1 MKLPCYYETVR
12 SRWVRE
18 PFKSLLLLV
27 HYWFPVALGWSVVLV
42 IHQATGQSIV
52 ASGLHL
58 YLLGI
63 CAAYSLDRIVDNTDA
78 SRPLWLKTALAS
90 GFLVSALVG
99 FFLAIRLSIQT
110 FSALL
115 LFSIITLLYSK
126 AKKLPFVK
134 GLLVA
139 VVWGW
144 AGVALPFANTHWFAW
159 QFWTMQIS
167 LPVVML
173 IACNVILCDF
183 KDINSDQA
191 RGVRSLPAMLGSQKT
206 MWILSILLAIVA
218 MVSFHENRMGLVISS
233 ALLFLLT
240 QFPRLLSL
248 DALGPLIVDA
258 LLTIPG
264 VLIALHLI
272 S

>member
-1 MKLPCYYETVR
+1 M
-12 SRWVRE
+12 
-18 PFKSLLLLV
+18 
-27 HYWFPVALGWSVVLV
+27 LV
-42 IHQATGQSIV
+42 IHQATGLPII

-63 CAAYSLDRIVDNTDA
+63 CAAYSLDRIVDNPDL
-78 SRPLWLKTALAS
+78 SRPLWLQAALAS
-90 GFLVSALVG
+90 GFLVSALAG

-110 FSALL
+110 FSALI
-115 LFSIITLLYSK
+115 LFSTISVFYFQ

-183 KDINSDQA
+183 KDINSDHV
-191 RGVRSLPAMLGSQKT
+191 RGVQSLPAMLGSRKT
-206 MWILSILLAIVA
+206 MWVLSISLVIAA
-218 MVSFHENRMGLVISS
+218 MISFQENRMGLVVSS

-240 QFPRLLSL
+240 QFPGLLSL
-248 DALGPLIVDA
+248 DALSPLIVDA
-258 LLTIPG
+258 SLTISG

>member
-1 MKLPCYYETVR
+1 MP
-12 SRWVRE
+12 
-18 PFKSLLLLV
+18 
-27 HYWFPVALGWSVVLV
+27 
-42 IHQATGQSIV
+42 II

-63 CAAYSLDRIVDNTDA
+63 CAAYSLDRIVDNPDA
-78 SRPLWLKTALAS
+78 SRPLWMKIALAS
-90 GFLVSALVG
+90 GFLVSALAG

-110 FSALL
+110 FSALI
-115 LFSIITLLYSK
+115 LFSTISVFYFQ

-183 KDINSDQA
+183 KDINSDHV
-191 RGVRSLPAMLGSQKT
+191 RGVQSLPAMLGSRRT
-206 MWILSILLAIVA
+206 MWILSISLVIAA
-218 MVSFHENRMGLVISS
+218 MISFQENRMGLVVSS

-258 LLTIPG
+258 ALTIPG
-264 VLIALHLI
+264 VLIVLHLV
-272 S
+272 

>member
-1 MKLPCYYETVR
+1 LKDT
-12 SRWVRE
+12 
-18 PFKSLLLLV
+18 FKSLLLLV
-27 HYWFPVALGWSVVLV
+27 HYWFPVALGWSVALV
-42 IHQATGQSIV
+42 IHQATGMPFIS
-52 ASGLHL
+52 SGLHL

-63 CAAYSLDRIVDNTDA
+63 CAAYSLDRIVDNSDP
-78 SRPLWLKTALAS
+78 SRPLWMKIALAS
-90 GFLVSALVG
+90 GFLISALAG

-115 LFSIITLLYSK
+115 LFSIISLFYFQ

-134 GLLVA
+134 GVLVA
-139 VVWGW
+139 VVWVW
-144 AGVALPFANTHWFAW
+144 AGVALPFANHHWFAW

-167 LPVVML
+167 IPVVILM
-173 IACNVILCDF
+173 ACNVILCDF
-183 KDINSDQA
+183 KDIASDDVN
-191 RGVRSLPAMLGSQKT
+191 GVRSLPAMLGSYKT
-206 MWILSILLAIVA
+206 KLIISMLLVVA
-218 MVSFHENRMGLVISS
+218 AMISYQENRMGLVISS
-233 ALLFLLT
+233 GLLLLLA

-258 LLTIPG
+258 ALTVPG

>member
-1 MKLPCYYETVR
+1 M
-12 SRWVRE
+12 
-18 PFKSLLLLV
+18 
-27 HYWFPVALGWSVVLV
+27 VLV
-42 IHQATGQSIV
+42 IHQATGMPIIT
-52 ASGLHL
+52 SGLHL

-63 CAAYSLDRIVDNTDA
+63 CAAYSLDRIVDNPDA
-78 SRPLWLKTALAS
+78 SRPLWMKIALAS
-90 GFLVSALVG
+90 GFLVSALAG

-110 FSALL
+110 FSALI
-115 LFSIITLLYSK
+115 LFSTISVFYFQ

-183 KDINSDQA
+183 KDIGSDHMN
-191 RGVRSLPAMLGSQKT
+191 GVQSLPAMLGSRRT
-206 MWILSILLAIVA
+206 MWILSISLVIAA
-218 MVSFHENRMGLVISS
+218 MISFQENRMGLVVSS

-240 QFPRLLSL
+240 QFPRLLSV

-258 LLTIPG
+258 ALTIPG
-264 VLIALHLI
+264 VLIVLHLV
-272 S
+272 